1 MEAERMKKC
10 YITGAA
16 DFAPARFRPEP
27 GDLVIAA
34 DAGVLHLEKLGVRP
48 DIVLGDF
55 DSLGHVPE
63 FPDVEV
69 SPVRKDDTDSMLAAR
84 RAIERGC
91 DTLLFF
97 GCLGGKR
104 LDHTLANIQ
113 TIAWAANEGAA
124 AYLVGEGCVLTALRG
139 GESLSFDKRYRG
151 DFSVFCL
158 GEDAAGVT
166 ERGLNYA
173 LEDAPLTA
181 RFPLGVSNSFTGE
194 RAFVSVERGMLIVY
208 WEDDPELPLPE
219 RGGGRG

>member
-1 MEAERMKKC
+1 MKRC
-10 YITGAA
+10 YIVGAA

-27 GDLVIAA
+27 DDLIIAA
-34 DAGVLHLEKLGVRP
+34 DAGILHLERLGVKP
-48 DIVLGDF
+48 DLILGDF

-97 GCLGGKR
+97 GCLGGRR

-124 AYLVGEGCVLTALRG
+124 AYLVGDGCAKCRRLEANTREALKQLGVDAAVEHVTDFAEIAAYGVLTTPALVVDG
-139 GESLSFDKRYRG
+139 KTVSCGVVLSVPEAVSALKKCGYQN
-151 DFSVFCL
+151 
-158 GEDAAGVT
+158 
-166 ERGLNYA
+166 ER
-173 LEDAPLTA
+173 
-181 RFPLGVSNSFTGE
+181 
-194 RAFVSVERGMLIVY
+194 
-208 WEDDPELPLPE
+208 
-219 RGGGRG
+219 

>member
-1 MEAERMKKC
+1 MKRC
-10 YITGAA
+10 YIVGAA

-27 GDLVIAA
+27 DDLIIAA
-34 DAGVLHLEKLGVRP
+34 DAGILHLERLGVKP
-48 DIVLGDF
+48 SLILGDF

-97 GCLGGKR
+97 GCLGGRR

-124 AYLVGEGCVLTALRG
+124 AYLVGDGCCLTALRG
-139 GESLSFDKRYRG
+139 GESLSFDARYGG

-158 GEDAAGVT
+158 GGDASGVT
-166 ERGLNYA
+166 ERGLSYT
-173 LEDAPLTA
+173 LERAPLTA
-181 RFPLGVSNSFTGE
+181 HFPLGVSNSFTGE
-194 RAFVSVERGMLIVY
+194 RAYISVERGLLTVY
-208 WEDDPELPLPE
+208 WSDDPALPLPL
-219 RGGGRG
+219 RGRI